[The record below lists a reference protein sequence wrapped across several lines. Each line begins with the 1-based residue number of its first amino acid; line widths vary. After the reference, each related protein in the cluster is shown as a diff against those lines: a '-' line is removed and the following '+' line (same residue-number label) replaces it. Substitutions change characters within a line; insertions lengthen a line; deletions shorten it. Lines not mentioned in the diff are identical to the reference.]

1 MPRRKIGVQSALP
14 AVKRRLAD
22 ALAAELR
29 HEARPFGQPMVYEQ
43 EYPAGKV
50 RVVVVWDEWADDPL
64 EDRSAVI
71 LKAYEIVDGAA
82 ARDKIAL
89 ASGLTVPEATAAGM
103 LPYQIIA
110 AIRRTDPVTPDQA
123 RQAFLE
129 LGASKL
135 GNERD
140 LQLRFATEEEAE
152 ACRRHLV
159 ERFPGSDD
167 VWLVRRDIAMQDF
180 GNGED

>member
-14 AVKRRLAD
+14 AGKRRLVE

-29 HEARPFGQPMVYEQ
+29 DTGRPFGQPMIYEQ
-43 EYPAGKV
+43 EYPTGKV
-50 RVVVVWDEWADDPL
+50 RVLVVWDEWADDPL

-71 LKAYEIVDGAA
+71 LKAYEAVEGPA
-82 ARDKIAL
+82 AREKIAL

-103 LPYQIIA
+103 LPYQIIT
-110 AIRRTDPVTPDQA
+110 AIRRGDPVTQDQA

-135 GNERD
+135 GNERA
-140 LQLRFATEEEAE
+140 LQLRFATEDEAE
-152 ACRRHLV
+152 AGRRHLV

-167 VWLVRRDIAMQDF
+167 VWMVRRDIVMQEF